1 MRVGLKEVQTPLCP
15 RIPFVRLNAHDNVC
29 VALKEIP
36 EGTSVEID
44 GVEIFTRQMI
54 PFGHK
59 FAVADVP
66 MGGHVIKYGE
76 IIGLVTQPILVGDH
90 VHLHNLQSL
99 RDKG

>member
-1 MRVGLKEVQTPLCP
+1 MTVGLNEVQAPPGP
-15 RIPFVRLNAHDNVC
+15 RVPFVRLNARDNVC

-59 FAVADVP
+59 FAVAAIP
-66 MGGHVIKYGE
+66 IGGHVIKYGE
-76 IIGLVTQPILVGDH
+76 IIGLVTQPVLVGDH